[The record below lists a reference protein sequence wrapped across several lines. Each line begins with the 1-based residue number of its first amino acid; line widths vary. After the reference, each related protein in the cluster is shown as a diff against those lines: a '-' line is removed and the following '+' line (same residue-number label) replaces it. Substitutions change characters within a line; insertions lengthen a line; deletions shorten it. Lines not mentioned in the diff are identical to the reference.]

1 MAGGMRGEKLN
12 ICTKDHAVIIYTA
25 AECPV
30 CALRR
35 QVAEL
40 QAALAMATAGKES

>member
-1 MAGGMRGEKLN
+1 MAGTMRGEKLN
-12 ICTKDHAVIIYTA
+12 LCTRDHAVIIYTA
-25 AECPV
+25 SECPV

-40 QAALAMATAGKES
+40 LAALAMAATKES